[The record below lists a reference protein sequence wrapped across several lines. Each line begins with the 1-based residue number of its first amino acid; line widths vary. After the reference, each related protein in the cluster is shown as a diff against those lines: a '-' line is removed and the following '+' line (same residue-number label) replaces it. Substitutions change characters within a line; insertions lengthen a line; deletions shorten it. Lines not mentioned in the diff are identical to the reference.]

1 MTSPLETS
9 TGGCCGHPRDQHGQE
24 RDFYE
29 CDDSRRE
36 VCLMCPGYV
45 REDEVTT
52 GYPNGKAW
60 HRFKAAGAP
69 ERKA

>member
-1 MTSPLETS
+1 MPEPM
-9 TGGCCGHPRDQHGQE
+9 CKCGHGREQHGQE
-24 RDFYE
+24 RGFYE

-45 REDEVTT
+45 MADEVIT

-60 HRFKAAGAP
+60 HRFKPAAPADG
-69 ERKA
+69 R